1 MAQQKPSDLT
11 PATAPGTIGQELF
24 KIAVTWDKQRIIQ
37 DLAPDVEL
45 ELSPAA
51 LNKALAE
58 QAGRYAWW
66 GLLAVR
72 ARRVTSGLEQ
82 KMKARRAELF
92 TEIKATD
99 VKLTVDGV
107 KSAVDAH
114 PDVLALQQEI
124 LQAQEDQEL
133 LTVGQ
138 EAMRHRK
145 DALISLSSN
154 MRAEFDAGIVGKSP
168 LADAKE
174 KAAKVFGKQ

>member
-1 MAQQKPSDLT
+1 MAKQPLLT

-58 QAGRYAWW
+58 QAGRFAWW

-72 ARRVTSGLEQ
+72 ARRITSGLEQ
-82 KMKARRAELF
+82 QLKTRKSELY
-92 TEIKATD
+92 TEIRAGD

-114 PDVLALQQEI
+114 ADVLALQQQV
-124 LQAQEDQEL
+124 LQAQEDQEAL
-133 LTVGQ
+133 AVGQ

-145 DALISLSSN
+145 DALITISSN
-154 MRAEFDAGIVGKSP
+154 MRAELDAGIVGKSP
-168 LADAKE
+168 LEDAKE
-174 KAAKVFGKQ
+174 KAAKVFGKK